1 MTKKV
6 FILAPYPIGE
16 APSQRFRF
24 EQYID
29 ELSSEE
35 LSIEIHPFLNDKTWN
50 KLYNKGSFFG
60 KAFGISGSFFICRVA
75 ALQPCAGVTSSA
87 ERASSRIAY
96 CWRK

>member
-35 LSIEIHPFLNDKTWN
+35 LSIEIHPFLNDKT
-50 KLYNKGSFFG
+50 
-60 KAFGISGSFFICRVA
+60 
-75 ALQPCAGVTSSA
+75 
-87 ERASSRIAY
+87 
-96 CWRK
+96 